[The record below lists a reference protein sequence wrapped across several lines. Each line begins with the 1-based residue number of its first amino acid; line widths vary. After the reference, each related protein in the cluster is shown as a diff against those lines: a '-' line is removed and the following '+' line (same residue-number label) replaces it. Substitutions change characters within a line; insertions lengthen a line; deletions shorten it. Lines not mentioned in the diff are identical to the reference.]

1 MNQQKEI
8 EKAAQ
13 NGQRV
18 TKHGVTLIVFQSR
31 LFNGKLLF
39 FSPHDKL
46 GFLLVKSG
54 RNIYRDVSA
63 VFESIASGKLIQY
76 NGPFKKDLLDLCNQ
90 MQIVSKTNK
99 AQVFDRGK

>member
-1 MNQQKEI
+1 MNKQREI

-31 LFNGKLLF
+31 VIKTKLLF

-54 RNIYRDVSA
+54 QNVHRDVA
-63 VFESIASGKLIQY
+63 AAFESIASGKLSQY
-76 NGPFKKDLLDLCNQ
+76 SGPFKKEIFGLCRQ
-90 MQIVSKTNK
+90 L
-99 AQVFDRGK
+99 

>member
-1 MNQQKEI
+1 MNRQKEI

-46 GFLLVKSG
+46 GVLCVKSG
-54 RNIYRDVSA
+54 RNVYRDVSA
-63 VFESIASGKLIQY
+63 AFKSIASGKLTQY
-76 NGPFKKDLLDLCNQ
+76 SGPFKKDLLDTCRLF
-90 MQIVSKTNK
+90 K
-99 AQVFDRGK
+99 

>member
-1 MNQQKEI
+1 MNRQMEI
-8 EKAAQ
+8 EKAAK

-54 RNIYRDVSA
+54 QNVHRDVA
-63 VFESIASGKLIQY
+63 AAFKSIASGKLIQY
-76 NGPFKKDLLDLCNQ
+76 SGPFKKEILGLCQ
-90 MQIVSKTNK
+90 QL
-99 AQVFDRGK
+99 